1 MLRIRVGRRL
11 LGLVQRMPTRVAP
24 KLVMSL
30 LAVVCLLVGMGAV
43 GLQVVSGLN
52 DATQKLIQFQRKIA
66 AFRQVQHDTTSAL
79 LSVSSALLLEDARTM
94 ENAVRQLDQF
104 GYDLDRVAF
113 VAREEAGLL
122 EGLQADHRRFSELV
136 TGAIALVRDGHRE
149 AARELERS
157 QLQPVAERL
166 ERLASEMVNKAE
178 SDVLDATQA
187 SEHAY
192 ELSRLIVVGFVV
204 AGVVLALIL
213 GYAASWSVVGPV
225 IDRLLH
231 AIMPASAVAELEA
244 AGRVI
249 PRRFDNVAVFY
260 ADSVGFTAYCD
271 THPPEQAVANL
282 QLLVEAVEDLA
293 ARHGLEKIKTVGD
306 AIIAT
311 GNLLSPHADPV
322 MACMRLAFDLAA
334 AARSNPAGW
343 QVRAGIHYG
352 SVVAGIIGQSNFS
365 YDLWGD
371 TVNVAARLATLG
383 GADILVSAEAWSVL
397 AGRCRGESLGPMPLK
412 GKGPTVVYRC
422 LQPRE
427 VAD

>member
-113 VAREEAGLL
+113 VAREEASLL

-136 TGAIALVRDGHRE
+136 TGAMALVRDGHRE
-149 AARELERS
+149 AARELERA

-260 ADSVGFTAYCD
+260 ADIVGFTAYCD

-293 ARHGLEKIKTVGD
+293 ARHGLEKI
-306 AIIAT
+306 
-311 GNLLSPHADPV
+311 
-322 MACMRLAFDLAA
+322 
-334 AARSNPAGW
+334 
-343 QVRAGIHYG
+343 
-352 SVVAGIIGQSNFS
+352 
-365 YDLWGD
+365 
-371 TVNVAARLATLG
+371 
-383 GADILVSAEAWSVL
+383 
-397 AGRCRGESLGPMPLK
+397 
-412 GKGPTVVYRC
+412 
-422 LQPRE
+422 
-427 VAD
+427 

>member
-1 MLRIRVGRRL
+1 MLRVRVGRGL
-11 LGLVQRMPTRVAP
+11 LALVQRMPTRVAP
-24 KLVMSL
+24 KLAMSL
-30 LAVVCLLVGMGAV
+30 VAVVCLLVGMGAV
-43 GLQVVSGLN
+43 GLQVVAGLN
-52 DATQKLIQFQRKIA
+52 DATRELIQFQRKIA

-79 LSVSSALLLEDARTM
+79 LSVSSALLLEDPRTL

-122 EGLQADHRRFSELV
+122 EQLQAEHRRFSDLV
-136 TGAIALVRDGHRE
+136 KAAVALVRDGRRE
-149 AARELERS
+149 QARELERT

-187 SEHAY
+187 SERAY
-192 ELSRLIVVGFVV
+192 EISRLVVVAFVV
-204 AGVVLALIL
+204 AGVVLALVL

-244 AGRVI
+244 SGRVV
-249 PRRFDNVAVFY
+249 PRRFDRVAVFY
-260 ADSVGFTAYCD
+260 ADIVGFTGYCD
-271 THPPEQAVANL
+271 THPPEEAVANL
-282 QLLVEAVEDLA
+282 QLLVEALEELA
-293 ARHGLEKIKTVGD
+293 GQRGLEKIKTVGD
-306 AIIAT
+306 AIIVT

-322 MACMRLAFDLAA
+322 MACVRLAFDLATA
-334 AARSNPAGW
+334 AHSNPAGW
-343 QVRAGIHYG
+343 QFRVGIHYG

-371 TVNVAARLATLG
+371 TVNVAARLASLG
-383 GADILVSAEAWSVL
+383 GAEILVSEEAWSAL
-397 AGRCRGESLGPMPLK
+397 AGRCRGATLGPMPLK
-412 GKGPTVVYRC
+412 GKGPTVVHRC
-422 LQPRE
+422 LE
-427 VAD
+427 LKETAN